1 MNRPCPKL
9 AFKYFGP
16 YKVLQKIG
24 SAAYRLELPADSLVH
39 PVFHVS
45 QLKPFVPDY
54 TPVYKDVPSIV
65 DLSMTKLEPETVLQ
79 RRLVKKGN
87 HAITQ
92 VLVKWRNLP
101 DDSATWEDWN
111 VVTKKFPDIAAWGQA
126 GLSGAGNVTPAT

>member
-1 MNRPCPKL
+1 MKLQPYAQSSIANRPYPKL

-45 QLKPFVPDY
+45 QLKPFSPDY
-54 TPVYKDVPSIV
+54 TPVYQDFPRIV
-65 DLSMTKLEPETVLQ
+65 DLSTVELVPEAILQ

-87 HAITQ
+87 QAITQ
-92 VLVKWRNLP
+92 VLVKWLNLP

-111 VVTKKFPDIAAWGQA
+111 VVTQKFPDAAA
-126 GLSGAGNVTPAT
+126 